1 MMCPPDS
8 GVVQSASECCLLHLQ
23 LSVADQLCPSPLSVN
38 HDSKSS
44 GSQYVA
50 FYSCQ
55 TLSGMSG
62 LPLIPIRSTYFC
74 IYNTLLASFT

>member
-1 MMCPPDS
+1 MT
-8 GVVQSASECCLLHLQ
+8 
-23 LSVADQLCPSPLSVN
+23 
-38 HDSKSS
+38 
-44 GSQYVA
+44 

-74 IYNTLLASFT
+74 IYLKHTFGIIYIDATSDSVETVKLTAKVLENK